1 MWNNKIYSQYDDKKK
16 QLCKEVKL
24 VIATTLCQLRNDSHY
39 AAFRLVTDLFF
50 CKTAK
55 LIFPLT
61 YFTKQYS

>member
-39 AAFRLVTDLFF
+39 AAFRLVKDLFF
-50 CKTAK
+50 VR
-55 LIFPLT
+55 LPLT